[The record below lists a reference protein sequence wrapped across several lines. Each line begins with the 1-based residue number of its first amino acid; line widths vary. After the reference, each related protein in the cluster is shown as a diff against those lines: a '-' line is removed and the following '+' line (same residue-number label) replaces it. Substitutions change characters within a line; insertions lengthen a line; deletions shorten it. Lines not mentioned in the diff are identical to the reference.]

1 MYVRNMII
9 SVEFMKISSRLPY
22 PFFLN
27 KILSIFYNVS
37 CEISFGRYILNNRC
51 SSPLPF
57 TTYLYISNEK
67 IWCTTTSAGVREV
80 LRDVL
85 AVLCVGNHTV

>member
-37 CEISFGRYILNNRC
+37 CKKKLSRYTLNYH
-51 SSPLPF
+51 SPQFTVVPF
-57 TTYLYISNEK
+57 HYIF
-67 IWCTTTSAGVREV
+67 IYQQ
-80 LRDVL
+80 
-85 AVLCVGNHTV
+85 